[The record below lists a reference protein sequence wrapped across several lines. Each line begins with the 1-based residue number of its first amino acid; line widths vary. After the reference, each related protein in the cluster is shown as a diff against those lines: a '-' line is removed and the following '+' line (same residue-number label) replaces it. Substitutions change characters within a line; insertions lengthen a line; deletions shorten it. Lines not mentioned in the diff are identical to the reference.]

1 MKFNPCIGKCTETGS
16 NCEGCG
22 RTHTEIAEMRKMIKG
37 LVTLANKMEYE
48 NKEDFANAVA
58 KSIMYKFQS
67 ET

>member
-16 NCEGCG
+16 HCEGCG
-22 RTHTEIAEMRKMIKG
+22 RTHAEIAEMRKMIKG
-37 LVTLANKMEYE
+37 LVDLANKMEYE

-67 ET
+67 EA